1 MRLSLLGLGL
11 IGTAWS
17 RHWHADGHDLRSWNR
32 SAKPDAPGFNADLA
46 TAVRGAEV
54 VAIVVSDGPAVL
66 DLVERL
72 APHLSPGAVVCQHS
86 TIGRDECRAAAGRV
100 GAAGG
105 RFLDMPFT
113 GSKTASE
120 QRQVVW
126 YVGGDP
132 ADLACVEPV
141 YRPLARAILPVG
153 PVGHATA
160 LKLCMNLN
168 IAGVYQAL
176 CEALTTADRAGID
189 RSAFFQALDLNV
201 SRSGLVDLKRPKLDT
216 DDWSPHFAV
225 KHMHKDLRLALRLAA
240 EAGLGLPGTAEVERA
255 YARAEAMGLAESDFA
270 SLVEVV
276 RRRA

>member
-1 MRLSLLGLGL
+1 MRIALLGLGL

-17 RHWHADGHDLRSWNR
+17 RHWHTDGHDLRTWNR
-32 SAKPDAPGFNADLA
+32 TPKPDAPGFQADLA
-46 TAVRGAEV
+46 EAVRDAEV

-66 DLVERL
+66 DLVARI
-72 APHLSPGAVVCQHS
+72 APHLAPGAVVCQHS
-86 TIGRDECRAAAGRV
+86 TIGRDECLAAAASV
-100 GAAGG
+100 HAAGG

-132 ADLACVEPV
+132 VDQARVEPL
-141 YRPLARAILPVG
+141 YRPLARALLLVG

-176 CEALTTADRAGID
+176 CEALTTADRAGIE

-201 SRSGLVDLKRPKLDT
+201 SRSGLVDLKRPKLDA

-240 EAGLGLPGTAEVERA
+240 EADLDLPGTAEVERA
-255 YARAEAMGLAESDFA
+255 YARAEALGLADSDFA

-276 RRRA
+276 RRQA